1 VLYEK
6 VESPTFEMIK
16 SGTVEKRK
24 SGTVEMVCIELTDSL

>member
-1 VLYEK
+1 